1 MGLISFDNVIDPILN
16 LTDDELTDKER
27 INTLTDSVIKLTKEL
42 RYNTSHLDFR
52 NMPLVEGAI
61 NNIVGDVDGKYTQI
75 IQDQNQIVLQ
85 VNNNQSQISNLSI
98 TQDRI
103 QSDVVD
109 MNKGMSSISQEV
121 DNITSTV
128 QSLDGQMTS
137 ISQDVDRITSTVQNL
152 DGEMTSISQDVRS
165 ISLVV
170 QDGEELAGIIIDS
183 RGMNLIAEEINLI
196 GVTRVVDKYN
206 TSTYIEMDGR
216 SLGLYSRN
224 SIDFKIDYSDGHI
237 RFKPYSAKMIMDGTV
252 VFDGNVEGL
261 YARFG

>member
-75 IQDQNQIVLQ
+75 IQDQEKIVLQ
-85 VNNNQSQISNLSI
+85 VNNNQTQISNLSI
-98 TQDRI
+98 TQNKI

-109 MNKGMSSISQEV
+109 INQGMSRISQEV
-121 DNITSTV
+121 GEITSTV
-128 QSLDGQMTS
+128 QSLDGRMTS
-137 ISQDVDRITSTVQNL
+137 ISQDVDEISLIVQN
-152 DGEMTSISQDVRS
+152 GEQ
-165 ISLVV
+165 
-170 QDGEELAGIIIDS
+170 LAGIIIGS
-183 RGMNLIAEEINLI
+183 SGMNLIAEEINLI
-196 GVTRVVDKYN
+196 GITRVVDKYN

>member
-137 ISQDVDRITSTVQNL
+137 ISQDVDEISLIVQN
-152 DGEMTSISQDVRS
+152 GEQ
-165 ISLVV
+165 
-170 QDGEELAGIIIDS
+170 LAGIIIGS
-183 RGMNLIAEEINLI
+183 SGMNLIAEEINLI
-196 GVTRVVDKYN
+196 GITRVVDKYN
-206 TSTYIEMDGR
+206 TSTYIEMDGK

>member
-137 ISQDVDRITSTVQNL
+137 ISQDVNEISLIVQN
-152 DGEMTSISQDVRS
+152 GEQ
-165 ISLVV
+165 
-170 QDGEELAGIIIDS
+170 LAGIIIGS
-183 RGMNLIAEEINLI
+183 SGMNLIAEEINLI

-224 SIDFKIDYSDGHI
+224 SVDFKIDYSDGHI